1 MERNLMATRDGDSS
15 SGELIDKSHKH
26 ALGQPAPISNATAPT
41 DYLNVQQQPA
51 VPLPMRPTLPIPFL
65 QNVSSNENSQP
76 KLSNLIA
83 GARRRSTWLRIRQ
96 AFGGKSQCEDLI
108 GNESAITVSTP
119 VDDKIDTKVAINLYW
134 FFN

>member
-1 MERNLMATRDGDSS
+1 MATGDGDSS

-26 ALGQPAPISNATAPT
+26 AVGQASPISNASAPT
-41 DYLNVQQQPA
+41 DYLNVQQQPT

-65 QNVSSNENSQP
+65 QNVSSSEGSQP

-96 AFGGKSQCEDLI
+96 AFGSRPYGEDLI

-119 VDDKIDTKVAINLYW
+119 VDDKIDTKVGRANK
-134 FFN
+134 F